1 MRSRLNG
8 CYMTLLENCGGYNWV
23 TRTMRRM
30 VLIAVLAAC
39 SACAAEVQL
48 YFSVLQR
55 VLAEQAF
62 TREGRLYVRG
72 HEKEKCNFAYLE
84 NPIVAADGHRLIIN
98 ARFTGRSAANFF
110 GTCVGFGD
118 SFDLRIGAVPQYRDG
133 FLAFGDVRVESPGRE
148 GFYARRVRAAMADS
162 LTKQFRYNLAAE
174 AKKILEE
181 PKPKSAVK
189 QELRRFSVREIRVLP
204 DSVLLVFDFQLGIR

>member
-1 MRSRLNG
+1 MR
-8 CYMTLLENCGGYNWV
+8 LLPDIGGYNYF
-23 TRTMRRM
+23 TRSMHRI
-30 VLIAVLAAC
+30 VLTAVLAAGC
-39 SACAAEVQL
+39 ACAAEVQL

-62 TREGRLYVRG
+62 TREGRMYVRG
-72 HEKEKCNFAYLE
+72 HEQDKCNFAYLE
-84 NPIVAADGHRLIIN
+84 KPVVSADGHRLVIQ
-98 ARFTGRSAANFF
+98 AKFTGRSAANLF

-118 SFDLRIGAVPQYRDG
+118 SFDVRIGAVPQYRDG

-148 GFYARRVRAAMADS
+148 GFYVRRVRAAMADS

-181 PKPKSAVK
+181 PKPKSAVQ
-189 QELRRFSVREIRVLP
+189 QELRRFNVREIRVLP